1 MIRRPPRSKRT
12 DTRLPYT
19 TRFRSGKTVALISLC
34 VNFLSWASGFI
45 YTDGKG
51 DTKLWD
57 DIYPIVRRFGRDDD
71 LRILNYMTGNVKG
84 GGQSNTTNPFT
95 KGTADALKEMMT
107 SLMDSAGGDNAMW
120 KGRAISL
127 NTALMMARSEE
138 HTSELQSLMRISYAV
153 FGMKKK

>member
-1 MIRRPPRSKRT
+1 MR
-12 DTRLPYT
+12 
-19 TRFRSGKTVALISLC
+19 ISDWSSDVCSSDL

-95 KGTADALKEMMT
+95 KGQADALKEMMT
-107 SLMDSAGGDNAMW
+107 SLMDSAGGDTAMW
-120 KGRAISL
+120 KGRAIRTDESRVGQERV
-127 NTALMMARSEE
+127 MPCESR
-138 HTSELQSLMRISYAV
+138 R
-153 FGMKKK
+153 